1 MEEWNFQFYILHI
14 EKFLNLV
21 LWGSHFHICIAVQH
35 VDIRY
40 SHGSN
45 LNNTAKMAGFFNF
58 DLQNLIGSSFCEI
71 LKTHKWRCLK
81 TSKQIFR
88 LGTMFKHT
96 LAIFE
101 SKSILKLWKHCL
113 APFPNI
119 VFWCTSMS
127 NLKNSNKC
135 EGNKSYMCLHTP

>member
-58 DLQNLIGSSFCEI
+58 DLQNLMGSSFHEI
-71 LKTHKWRCLK
+71 LKTHKWQMK
-81 TSKQIFR
+81 MSKDKQTNIQISEIF
-88 LGTMFKHT
+88 LNT
-96 LAIFE
+96 L
-101 SKSILKLWKHCL
+101 
-113 APFPNI
+113 
-119 VFWCTSMS
+119 
-127 NLKNSNKC
+127 
-135 EGNKSYMCLHTP
+135 